1 MSHRIR
7 NLIEDIIEACDIVL
21 EYREGLSFDE
31 FERHR
36 MPFDAIIRRLIV
48 IGEAAS
54 QIPLDERQHYAGVEW
69 KKIVGL
75 RNLVVHRYTGID
87 DDIVWDVTQNH
98 VPVLREQLA
107 EMLALMISRDANP

>member
-1 MSHRIR
+1 MSHKSR

-21 EYREGLSFDE
+21 EYRTGLSFDE

-36 MPFDAIIRRLIV
+36 MPFDAILRRLIV

-54 QIPLDERQHYAGVEW
+54 QIPLAERQQYTDVEW

-75 RNLVVHRYTGID
+75 RNLVVHRYSGID
-87 DDIVWDVTQNH
+87 DDIVWDVIQNH
-98 VPVLREQLA
+98 VPVLREELVQVLSSMTDDEA
-107 EMLALMISRDANP
+107 T